1 MRPRLWAALA
11 ALLLLAGCAPAVE
24 QAPASS
30 SHPKDPSVH
39 TDWSQLDEYRS
50 PEPVETRWYEDYT
63 DHLICR
69 DDYGPLVPFIA
80 QRFQVQ
86 ADWGDTYTG
95 FRWGLMTRDG
105 TVVVDPVYSAVD
117 RPSGEHGVSS
127 DYLVL
132 TRLFW
137 DEAEQV
143 YVPRRAMAAADGS
156 WCTEFLFSGVAFPR
170 PLYDGSLL
178 ALTEEGGLIV
188 LEADGRERLHWT
200 DEDVALRLPQW
211 EFASCESLFWYLA
224 SCGPVLVLNTDF
236 PYFLDGGTLE
246 PLDFPSVTWALDYSQ
261 GLCAARLEDGGV
273 GYLDTEGHWAIP
285 PRYAAA
291 ESFRGGLALAE
302 DAQGNTVLL
311 DPAGNVL
318 MQRPGAG
325 SITLSPAGDEVYVQ
339 ADGVWYDSGLEPLGW
354 GLSFEAYGLAFGQTD
369 DGQLV
374 VKAGEGLLFFPLE
387 LGTPSQLAGDRILF
401 SRPSEDGSSYE
412 SLLCDLEG
420 NVLLVRDNLSFTGLD
435 GDSPMVV
442 SYQESGQLYWDLDGA
457 PLFSGFSYVYPV
469 EDGLFYVED
478 GWSRGC
484 VTRSGQWLLRFL
496 NSDMD
501 D

>member
-1 MRPRLWAALA
+1 M
-11 ALLLLAGCAPAVE
+11 
-24 QAPASS
+24 
-30 SHPKDPSVH
+30 
-39 TDWSQLDEYRS
+39 
-50 PEPVETRWYEDYT
+50 
-63 DHLICR
+63 
-69 DDYGPLVPFIA
+69 
-80 QRFQVQ
+80 
-86 ADWGDTYTG
+86 
-95 FRWGLMTRDG
+95 
-105 TVVVDPVYSAVD
+105 
-117 RPSGEHGVSS
+117 
-127 DYLVL
+127 
-132 TRLFW
+132 
-137 DEAEQV
+137 
-143 YVPRRAMAAADGS
+143 
-156 WCTEFLFSGVAFPR
+156 
-170 PLYDGSLL
+170 
-178 ALTEEGGLIV
+178 
-188 LEADGRERLHWT
+188 
-200 DEDVALRLPQW
+200 ALRLPQW

-224 SCGPVLVLNTDF
+224 SCGPVLVLNTDS